1 VHHER
6 AFHWDKMIFN
16 QLTLHSILIQWSLKV
31 GCVQPR
37 VCVCDVSWGRRKK
50 IKHVGLAAI

>member
-6 AFHWDKMIFN
+6 AFHRDKMIFN

-31 GCVQPR
+31 GCVQPGGGG
-37 VCVCDVSWGRRKK
+37 VCVCETLVGGAGRK
-50 IKHVGLAAI
+50 